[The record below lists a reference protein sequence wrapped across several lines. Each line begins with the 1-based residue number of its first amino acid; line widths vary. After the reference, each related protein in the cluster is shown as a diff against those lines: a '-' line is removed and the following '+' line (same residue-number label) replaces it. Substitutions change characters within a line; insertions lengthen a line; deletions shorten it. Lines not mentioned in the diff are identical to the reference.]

1 MVTQFPRAAAASPAS
16 QLLHPAASDGLI
28 GAQLCPGLTLRRLA
42 GVAGAGGRPK
52 ARSGQKKL
60 GGMGGKRKE
69 PPSGSAQGMVGAIGD
84 RVAAQ
89 EGGAQKSSLG
99 RTRERP
105 SEDTLHR
112 VLPLLLA
119 HMAPETSALCFEV
132 CNPWS
137 RELEARGF
145 CSRTVRLCS
154 AIAGGGDVERI
165 EQIAIQLFKASS
177 GDVDEDFYHDAVA
190 LLGNL
195 LGWEGS
201 LHECLQAASQEPDAS
216 FFSRGAASTAKCL
229 GLPLVRW
236 VGKPQSGCDGDPCEP
251 SGHSAANG
259 APCVAI
265 SRDGKHIVSGSD
277 DQLVK
282 VWNAATGAEVVISE
296 MLLGGCNLG
305 SRSGL
310 GDVLDL

>member
-1 MVTQFPRAAAASPAS
+1 
-16 QLLHPAASDGLI
+16 
-28 GAQLCPGLTLRRLA
+28 
-42 GVAGAGGRPK
+42 
-52 ARSGQKKL
+52 
-60 GGMGGKRKE
+60 MGGKRRK
-69 PPSGSAQGMVGAIGD
+69 PPSGSAQGKVGAIGD
-84 RVAAQ
+84 WVAAQ
-89 EGGAQKSSLG
+89 GGGAQKSSAG

-112 VLPLLLA
+112 VLPLLLEHLA
-119 HMAPETSALCFEV
+119 LEAQALCFKV
-132 CNPWS
+132 CKAWS

-145 CSRTVRLCS
+145 CSRTVQLCS
-154 AIAGGGDVERI
+154 TLAGGGDVERL
-165 EQIAIQLFKASS
+165 EQIALQRLTAITSDAE
-177 GDVDEDFYHDAVA
+177 EDFYRDASV

-236 VGKPQSGCDGDPCEP
+236 LGKPQGGGYDGDPCEL
-251 SGHSAANG
+251 SGHSDG

-282 VWNAATGAEVVISE
+282 IWNAATGAEVRILE
-296 MLLGGCNLG
+296 ILLRGCNLG
-305 SRSGL
+305 SRSGF
-310 GDVLDL
+310 GDFLDL